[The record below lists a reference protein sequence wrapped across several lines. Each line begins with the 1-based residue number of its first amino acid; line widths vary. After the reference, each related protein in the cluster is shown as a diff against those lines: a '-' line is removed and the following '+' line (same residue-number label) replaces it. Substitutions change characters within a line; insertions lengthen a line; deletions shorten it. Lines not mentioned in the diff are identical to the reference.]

1 MKLEDALFNWLQI
14 KVVSDA
20 RQEDQAALDTLAFFE
35 QILTEDHGLTD
46 YSIIKIDDT
55 MIHVKYVKESRS
67 KLQLYP
73 RELGEQLLTDIE
85 SNPKYN

>member
-14 KVVSDA
+14 QLVADA
-20 RQEDQAALDTLAFFE
+20 RKDDQAALDTLAFFE
-35 QILTEDHGLTD
+35 QILTEDHGLSEFAISKT
-46 YSIIKIDDT
+46 DDT
-55 MIHVKYVKESRS
+55 MIYVKYEKDGHT

-73 RELGEQLLTDIE
+73 RERCEQLLTDIE

>member
-14 KVVSDA
+14 KLVATA
-20 RQEDQAALDTLAFFE
+20 RQDDQAALDTLAFFE

-46 YSIIKIDDT
+46 FAITKTDDT
-55 MIHVKYVKESRS
+55 MIHIKYEKDGRA
-67 KLQLYP
+67 KLQFYP
-73 RELGEQLLTDIE
+73 RELGEQLLSDIE

>member
-20 RQEDQAALDTLAFFE
+20 RQEDQSALDTLAFFE
-35 QILTEDHGLTD
+35 QILSEDHGLTD

>member
-14 KVVSDA
+14 KLVATA
-20 RQEDQAALDTLAFFE
+20 RQDDQAARDTLAFFE

-46 YSIIKIDDT
+46 FAITKTDDT
-55 MIHVKYVKESRS
+55 MIHLKYEKDGRV

-73 RELGEQLLTDIE
+73 RERGEQLLADIE

>member
-1 MKLEDALFNWLQI
+1 MRFEDALFNWLQI
-14 KVVSDA
+14 KVVSNA
-20 RQEDQAALDTLAFFE
+20 RLDDQAAQETLSFFE
-35 QILTEDHGLTD
+35 QILSEDHGLSD
-46 YSIIKIDDT
+46 YSIIRTDDT
-55 MIHVKYVKESRS
+55 MIHVKYTKEGRS